1 MNSKIIEFLEQSNL
15 IEDVG
20 PAGLQDSI
28 KAYNYL
34 MQVKRGGLTNKH
46 ILKTHRILLR
56 TLNPKIAGKYRD
68 CSVQVGGYLAPPPE
82 KVLENMEKFLE
93 LVNNKRVKFN
103 PKEKAKYCKR
113 VHINFEKAHPF
124 EDGNGRVGRLIL
136 NWQRKQMGLP
146 ILIVKNSEKYDYY
159 NWFL

>member
-28 KAYNYL
+28 KAYNYI
-34 MQVKRGGLTNKH
+34 MQVNGQLTNKH
-46 ILKTHRILLR
+46 ILKTHKILLR
-56 TLNPKIAGKYRD
+56 TLSPKIAGKYRD
-68 CSVQVGGYLAPPPE
+68 CSVQVGNYLAPSPE
-82 KVLENMEKFLE
+82 KIQENMEKFLE
-93 LVNNKRVKFN
+93 LVNSKRGRYN
-103 PKEKAKYCKR
+103 PKEKANYCKT

-136 NWQRKQMGLP
+136 NWQREQMGLP